1 MFTGGQNLTRKTFA
15 KLTSMMGTGT
25 TNDSE
30 LPSIRELEDQLMSLR
45 IREAD
50 ANVELREMRQKVMEL
65 ETQNHVC
72 SNQLKR
78 QDDEI
83 KRVRE
88 ERDLIAKVCHLKIS

>member
-1 MFTGGQNLTRKTFA
+1 MISLTVY
-15 KLTSMMGTGT
+15 
-25 TNDSE
+25 
-30 LPSIRELEDQLMSLR
+30 R

-50 ANVELREMRQKVMEL
+50 ASVELREMRQKVMEL

-83 KRVRE
+83 KRIRE
-88 ERDLIAKVCHLKIS
+88 EKELLAKVGFIN

>member
-1 MFTGGQNLTRKTFA
+1 
-15 KLTSMMGTGT
+15 MGTASS

-30 LPSIRELEDQLMSLR
+30 LPSIRELEDQLMCLR

-50 ANVELREMRQKVMEL
+50 ASVELREVRQKLMEL
-65 ETQNHVC
+65 EAHNHVC

-83 KRVRE
+83 RRLRE
-88 ERDLIAKVCHLKIS
+88 DKEVLAKVTAVYFLNSMLFCFRPKGRYPIC